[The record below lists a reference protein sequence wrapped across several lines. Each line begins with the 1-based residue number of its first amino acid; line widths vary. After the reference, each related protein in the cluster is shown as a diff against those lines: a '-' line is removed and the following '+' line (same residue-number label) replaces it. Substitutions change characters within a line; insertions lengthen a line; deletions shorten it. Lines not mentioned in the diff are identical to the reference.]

1 MQLYTRVCWAYEY
14 TRDEHLCEKHVTSS
28 RPLALCPGPS
38 LHVQIGSGVLSS
50 LSCHMLITCSSHV
63 EVLPWLLDFQVQYL
77 TSMSVELHIR
87 TRSSL
92 RPDPECDPILAVFY
106 YIYND
111 WPGDGEEN
119 AQLGVMAIDVD
130 NCNFSSP
137 VKVKKEDR
145 ESRGRGEKLP
155 PRSPTK
161 GATVLKSP
169 AKEALSHLGA
179 SFAGEAGDYLAHCG
193 ISSDVAISY
202 ASSEVE
208 LIERVTQLVR
218 R

>member
-1 MQLYTRVCWAYEY
+1 MCANRVWCFEQ
-14 TRDEHLCEKHVTSS
+14 
-28 RPLALCPGPS
+28 P
-38 LHVQIGSGVLSS
+38 
-50 LSCHMLITCSSHV
+50 CHMLITCSSHARHM
-63 EVLPWLLDFQVQYL
+63 LITCSSHAHHMLKCYHGCLIFQVQYL

-106 YIYND
+106 YIHND
-111 WPGDGEEN
+111 WPGVVGGGEEN

-130 NCNFSSP
+130 TCNFSSVTP
-137 VKVKKEDR
+137 VKGKKEDG
-145 ESRGRGEKLP
+145 ESRGREEKLP
-155 PRSPTK
+155 PKSPTK
-161 GATVLKSP
+161 GATTLKSP
-169 AKEALSHLGA
+169 AEETLSPLGA
-179 SFAGEAGDYLAHCG
+179 SFAGDYLAHCG

>member
-1 MQLYTRVCWAYEY
+1 
-14 TRDEHLCEKHVTSS
+14 
-28 RPLALCPGPS
+28 
-38 LHVQIGSGVLSS
+38 
-50 LSCHMLITCSSHV
+50 MLVTCSSHACHMLV
-63 EVLPWLLDFQVQYL
+63 TCLSHACHMLKCYHGCLIFQVQYL

-106 YIYND
+106 YIHND
-111 WPGDGEEN
+111 WPGVVGGGEEN

-130 NCNFSSP
+130 SCNFSSVTP
-137 VKVKKEDR
+137 VKGKKEDG

-155 PRSPTK
+155 SKSPTK
-161 GATVLKSP
+161 GATALKSP
-169 AKEALSHLGA
+169 AEEALSPLGA
-179 SFAGEAGDYLAHCG
+179 YFAGDYLAHCG
-193 ISSDVAISY
+193 ISSDVAVSY

>member
-1 MQLYTRVCWAYEY
+1 
-14 TRDEHLCEKHVTSS
+14 
-28 RPLALCPGPS
+28 
-38 LHVQIGSGVLSS
+38 
-50 LSCHMLITCSSHV
+50 
-63 EVLPWLLDFQVQYL
+63 
-77 TSMSVELHIR
+77 MSVELHIR

-106 YIYND
+106 YIHND
-111 WPGDGEEN
+111 WPGAGGGGEEN

-130 NCNFSSP
+130 DCHFSSP
-137 VKVKKEDR
+137 VKGKKGDG
-145 ESRGRGEKLP
+145 ESRGRGKSGEKLP

-161 GATVLKSP
+161 GATALKSP
-169 AKEALSHLGA
+169 VREALSPLGV

>member
-1 MQLYTRVCWAYEY
+1 MCKFEAAFI
-14 TRDEHLCEKHVTSS
+14 VTC
-28 RPLALCPGPS
+28 L
-38 LHVQIGSGVLSS
+38 
-50 LSCHMLITCSSHV
+50 SHV

-106 YIYND
+106 HIHND
-111 WPGDGEEN
+111 WPAAGGDDGEEN
-119 AQLGVMAIDVD
+119 VQLGVIAIDVD
-130 NCNFSSP
+130 NCHFSSP
-137 VKVKKEDR
+137 VKGKKGDG
-145 ESRGRGEKLP
+145 ESRERGKSPMKEEKLP

-161 GATVLKSP
+161 GATALKSP
-169 AKEALSHLGA
+169 ARETLSPLGS
-179 SFAGEAGDYLAHCG
+179 SFGAEAGEYLAHCG
-193 ISSDVAISY
+193 VSSDVAISY
-202 ASSEVE
+202 ASSEME

>member
-1 MQLYTRVCWAYEY
+1 
-14 TRDEHLCEKHVTSS
+14 
-28 RPLALCPGPS
+28 
-38 LHVQIGSGVLSS
+38 
-50 LSCHMLITCSSHV
+50 MLITCSSHACHMLV
-63 EVLPWLLDFQVQYL
+63 ICSSYARHILVTCSSHACHMLVICLSYACHMLKYYPGCLIFQVQYL

-106 YIYND
+106 YIHND
-111 WPGDGEEN
+111 WPGAGGGGEEN

-130 NCNFSSP
+130 TCNFSSP
-137 VKVKKEDR
+137 VKGKKEDR

-155 PRSPTK
+155 PKSPTK
-161 GATVLKSP
+161 GATTLKSP
-169 AKEALSHLGA
+169 AEEALSPLGA
-179 SFAGEAGDYLAHCG
+179 SFAGEVGDYLAHCG